1 MDATPYIVSARKYR
15 PKDFEAVVGQ
25 SHVTET
31 LEHEVASGHLAQAL
45 LFCGPRGVGKTTCAR
60 ILARRINEVHTG
72 PDADY
77 SLNIFELDAA
87 SNNSV
92 DDIRQL
98 IDQVR
103 FAPQVGRFKVY
114 IIDEVHMLSQA
125 AFNAFLKTLEEPP
138 AHAIFILAT
147 TEKHKVLPTILSRC
161 QIFDFKRIALQDIA
175 SHLQFV
181 AEKEGIQAE
190 EEALHAIAEK
200 ADGALRDSLSIF
212 DRVAAFARGG
222 KVTYDLVR
230 ENLQLLDRSVFFQSL
245 EHMLS
250 GGHTALL
257 LQVNE
262 VLDRGFDLHRYVG
275 GLASHVRDVLLAKHE
290 ETVVLMDV
298 PDAVKE
304 KYREQ
309 AQLASPAFLAQALKQ
324 LSHCDLSYR
333 ASSNPRLLVEIALM
347 ELAGFGQGQGDV
359 LEKKKPEPLDVASS
373 SKKAAKEQPV
383 KSAVQVPAGTIPKLI
398 DEPRQSESRYSL
410 QARPKASTSSATE
423 HDTTQE
429 STALILEEPA
439 QSTDSFSGI
448 QPGKLSEAFDVPDTL
463 VVAADLNTSKSDS
476 PEALSEI
483 PVISPRAH
491 AEGIPAAEEV
501 GRKRRSTFSLKANLR
516 PGGQHFGD
524 EGQEMAQLLKPEV
537 KRLAPFSQIALEAA
551 WLDAVKKMEDRPVIH
566 SVIAKTTPVLEDDFR
581 VRVSVENRVQSD
593 YLEGVRD
600 ELLGDLRAMLENDAL
615 RLITVVEEGASN
627 AKIVYTPEE
636 RFQFLLDKNPYLA
649 EFRREFKLDL
659 E

>member
-45 LFCGPRGVGKTTCAR
+45 LFTGPRGVGKTTCAR

-161 QIFDFKRIALQDIA
+161 QIFDFKRIGLQDIA
-175 SHLQFV
+175 NHLQFV
-181 AEKEGIQAE
+181 ADKEGIQAE

-212 DRVAAFARGG
+212 DRVSAFARGG
-222 KVTYDLVR
+222 TVTYDLVR
-230 ENLQLLDRSVFFQSL
+230 ENLQLLDRSVFFESVH
-245 EHMLS
+245 HMLS
-250 GGHTALL
+250 GAHTELM
-257 LQVNE
+257 LQVND
-262 VLDRGFDLHRYVG
+262 VLDRGFDLHRFVG

-290 ETVVLMDV
+290 ATVQLMDV
-298 PDAVKE
+298 PDGVKAQ
-304 KYREQ
+304 YRTQ
-309 AQLASPAFLAQALKQ
+309 AESASPAFLAQALKQ
-324 LSHCDLSYR
+324 LSQCDLSYR

-347 ELAGFGQGQGDV
+347 ELAGFGQGQSP
-359 LEKKKPEPLDVASS
+359 LPEKKKSEPRDVSDHETPPATAAQGQDEEAKLPAES
-373 SKKAAKEQPV
+373 SKISV
-383 KSAVQVPAGTIPKLI
+383 DSADLPPAVTPARTPSVAIEAPMGN
-398 DEPRQSESRYSL
+398 SRP
-410 QARPKASTSSATE
+410 AE
-423 HDTTQE
+423 NE
-429 STALILEEPA
+429 STI
-439 QSTDSFSGI
+439 S
-448 QPGKLSEAFDVPDTL
+448 PGSMAEAFDVP
-463 VVAADLNTSKSDS
+463 ADPSTAHLPEPSGEVPTSAGP
-476 PEALSEI
+476 PE
-483 PVISPRAH
+483 PV
-491 AEGIPAAEEV
+491 
-501 GRKRRSTFSLKANLR
+501 RKRRSTFSLKANLH
-516 PGGQHFGD
+516 PGAASGEVG
-524 EGQEMAQLLKPEV
+524 EEAGGPALEPEV
-537 KRLAPFSQIALEAA
+537 KRLGPFSQHALEAA

-581 VRVSVENRVQSD
+581 VRISVENRVQSD

-600 ELLGDLRAMLENDAL
+600 ELVGDLRAMLENDAL

-636 RFQFLLDKNPYLA
+636 RFQFLLEKNPHLA